1 MVSVDG
7 FECGGHPGEDDIPN
21 MILLPRAA
29 DELDIPF
36 VASGGMADARSLVA
50 SRGESASADVSP
62 LNLSD
67 GARRSASCAPSIA
80 AVEAWHSVSCTPY
93 VLMLSIDIRS
103 IYCSPQ
109 GLASALS
116 LLLCEYQ
123 LFNSTRHASQKN
135 KKCGWSVRACYW
147 HSGEN
152 VE

>member
-1 MVSVDG
+1 MPTRGLRQSG
-7 FECGGHPGEDDIPN
+7 SLTGGVE
-21 MILLPRAA
+21 R
-29 DELDIPF
+29 
-36 VASGGMADARSLVA
+36 R
-50 SRGESASADVSP
+50 RSASADCSP

-67 GARRSASCAPSIA
+67 GARRSARWAPSIA

-116 LLLCEYQ
+116 LVSTSQINVLLRAPCI
-123 LFNSTRHASQKN
+123 SD

-147 HSGEN
+147 QSGASPKGAPN
-152 VE
+152 PVMATACVLHIPGRTAAGSSSGCL